1 MSQKTVQLNK
11 TEFLLVVC
19 MSSALGAGVG
29 GTGVFM
35 HEEHKPSQQVY
46 RYPVKTEITL
56 VEVCRLQGVN
66 DQWSYYTALQN
77 KDRWERCTCAL
88 EQMQKSYSW
97 EQYKKAGTSNAKVL
111 NSFLSACPV
120 DQSKAPL

>member
-1 MSQKTVQLNK
+1 MSQKTVEFNK
-11 TEFLLVVC
+11 TEIMVIIC

-29 GTGVFM
+29 GTGVLM

-46 RYPVKTEITL
+46 RYPVKTEIAL
-56 VEVCRLQGVN
+56 VEVCRLQGK
-66 DQWSYYTALQN
+66 DQWSYYAALRDA
-77 KDRWERCTCAL
+77 KRWERCTCAL